1 VAGDPSG
8 GTTVADRRFA
18 TSGNGSATVPAKR
31 VHRRT
36 GLPGTR
42 AVVGALL
49 MAAAAVGVYLAHL
62 EATQEP
68 TTRFVVA
75 GRDLD
80 PGAVLTPGDL
90 ALEVLELPAATAARA
105 FRSLEDLDGHVALAP
120 VGAGEVIWA
129 TAVTATERVEAAH
142 EVALVLPRAHV
153 AVARLQRG
161 DRVDVFATT
170 GSRTASIVRGALVV
184 SATGGQGGA
193 IAQEREVEVVVA
205 VPSGEAVAALVHALR
220 TGDVTIVRST
230 FAEAGTD
237 EVLASGDETDAGR

>member
-1 VAGDPSG
+1 MAH
-8 GTTVADRRFA
+8 
-18 TSGNGSATVPAKR
+18 NGSEAAAGRR
-31 VHRRT
+31 VDRRT
-36 GLPGTR
+36 GLPGSR

-62 EATQEP
+62 EATREP
-68 TTRFVVA
+68 TTRYVVA
-75 GRDLD
+75 SRDLQA
-80 PGAVLTPGDL
+80 GAVLGPGDL
-90 ALEVLELPAATAARA
+90 ALEVLDLPAATAGRA
-105 FRSLEDLDGHVALAP
+105 FRSLEDLAGHVALAP
-120 VGAGEVIWA
+120 VGAGEVVWA
-129 TAVTATERVEAAH
+129 SAVTGTERIEPSH

-161 DRVDVFATT
+161 DRVDVFATA

-205 VPSGEAVAALVHALR
+205 VPSGDAVAALVHALR

-230 FAEAGTD
+230 FSEASTAD
-237 EVLASGDETDAGR
+237 VLSAGDETGPGR

>member
-1 VAGDPSG
+1 M
-8 GTTVADRRFA
+8 
-18 TSGNGSATVPAKR
+18 SGNGFAAEPARR
-31 VHRRT
+31 VRRRT

-49 MAAAAVGVYLAHL
+49 MAGAALGVYLAHL

-68 TTRFVVA
+68 TTRYVVA
-75 GRDLD
+75 ARDLD
-80 PGAVLTPGDL
+80 AGAVLTAGDL
-90 ALEVLELPAATAARA
+90 ALEVIDLPAATAARA
-105 FRSLEDLDGHVALAP
+105 FRSIEDLTGHVALAP
-120 VGAGEVIWA
+120 VGAGEVVWA
-129 TAVTATERVEAAH
+129 TAVTGTERVDPAH

-161 DRVDVFATT
+161 DRVDIFATA

-205 VPSGEAVAALVHALR
+205 VPSGEAVAAVVHALR

-237 EVLASGDETDAGR
+237 EVLAAGDESDSGR